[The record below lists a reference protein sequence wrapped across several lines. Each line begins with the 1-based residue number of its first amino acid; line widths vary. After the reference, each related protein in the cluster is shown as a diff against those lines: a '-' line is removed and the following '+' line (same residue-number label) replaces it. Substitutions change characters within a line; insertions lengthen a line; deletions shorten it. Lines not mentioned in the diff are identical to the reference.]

1 MSNRALIVEN
11 DPGTI
16 RLLREHLAEVS
27 DHVQVL
33 TDSRQVEQVFRDFE
47 PDIVVLELHMPD
59 PDGLEV
65 LRRLR
70 SARDSLGYLPVVVLT
85 GDSSKVA
92 RNAALILGADDF
104 LTKPLDPQEVVLRVR
119 NLLHTRHLFEEAR
132 GGRWPQIL

>member
-16 RLLREHLAEVS
+16 RLLKEHLAEVS
-27 DHVQVL
+27 G
-33 TDSRQVEQVFRDFE
+33 R
-47 PDIVVLELHMPD
+47 
-59 PDGLEV
+59 LEV

-70 SARDSLGYLPVVVLT
+70 GARESLGYLPVVVLT

-104 LTKPLDPQEVVLRVR
+104 RTKPLDPQEVVLRVR
-119 NLLHTRHLFEEAR
+119 NLLPTRHLFEEALAA
-132 GGRWPQIL
+132 PSPPIPY

>member
-16 RLLREHLAEVS
+16 RLLKEHLAEVS

-59 PDGLEV
+59 PDALKCCAGCAARAKASVIFRWLYSPGTHP
-65 LRRLR
+65 R
-70 SARDSLGYLPVVVLT
+70 SRAM
-85 GDSSKVA
+85 
-92 RNAALILGADDF
+92 
-104 LTKPLDPQEVVLRVR
+104 
-119 NLLHTRHLFEEAR
+119 LL
-132 GGRWPQIL
+132 